1 VSPKQATD
9 PGGSGKQGTRQPR
22 NRPGCLWLR
31 PHAAGSGVFE
41 CFSELMR
48 GAVVLI
54 CGQRMTASE
63 DEGNRPF
70 QHAQDAERP
79 NRGVIGEPLRL
90 GQAHRPQHRKSHPD
104 VAGVVHLQCGGPAGH
119 VMRSPAAADL
129 MLLRQRLLDELERR
143 DRAGFGRWL
152 STGARAAS
160 DPSRDVGHNT

>member
-1 VSPKQATD
+1 VHPPTPASSRVPLAAASRRR
-9 PGGSGKQGTRQPR
+9 SG
-22 NRPGCLWLR
+22 
-31 PHAAGSGVFE
+31 AFE

-70 QHAQDAERP
+70 QHAQSAERP
-79 NRGVIGEPLRL
+79 DRGVIGEPLRL

-104 VAGVVHLQCGGPAGH
+104 VVGVAHLQCGGPAGH

-160 DPSRDVGHNT
+160 DPSRDVAHNT